1 MLRTVLQSFSKDER
15 LPEKIIVSTIAAKQE
30 ISSIKALLF
39 FISMYLAVMIA
50 ALGGLLKV
58 LVKLQLFI
66 QLPVQKNAEINGED

>member
-30 ISSIKALLF
+30 ISSIRALLF

-50 ALGGLLKV
+50 ALGGSLKV

-66 QLPVQKNAEINGED
+66 QLPV

>member
-66 QLPVQKNAEINGED
+66 QLPV

>member
-1 MLRTVLQSFSKDER
+1 MLRTVLQSFSKEER

-66 QLPVQKNAEINGED
+66 QLPV